1 MYPLFE
7 TIAIE
12 KFQPQNIELHQQR
25 MDISY
30 LKLFKKTNPFN
41 LSELIKHEN
50 IPSEGLFKW
59 KILYGCSSY
68 KTIVDSYEPRQI
80 NKVKF
85 VHVDSNFDYTFKF
98 SNRALIDELRDI
110 NSDYDEIIMVK
121 NGHLSDSSIAN
132 LVLKQKNKLFTPN
145 TPLLEGTQRK
155 YLIMKDII
163 IEKQILYEDLGDY
176 EGVFFINSMLP
187 FERAPYFKLDS
198 MEM

>member
-30 LKLFKKTNPFN
+30 LSLFKNTNPFN
-41 LSELIKHEN
+41 LSELIKYEN

-59 KILYGCSSY
+59 KILYGCSNY
-68 KTIVDSYEPRQI
+68 KTIVDRYEPRQI

-85 VHVDSNFDYTFKF
+85 VHVDSNFDYTFKY
-98 SNRALIDELRDI
+98 SNRVQIDELRDI
-110 NSDYDEIIMVK
+110 NSEYDEIIMVK
-121 NGHLSDSSIAN
+121 NGYLTDSSIAN
-132 LVLKQKNKLFTPN
+132 LVLKQKDKLYTPN

-155 YLIMKDII
+155 YLIMKDRI
-163 IEKQILYEDLGDY
+163 IEKQILYKDLGDF

-187 FERAPYFKLDS
+187 FERAPFFKLD
-198 MEM
+198 